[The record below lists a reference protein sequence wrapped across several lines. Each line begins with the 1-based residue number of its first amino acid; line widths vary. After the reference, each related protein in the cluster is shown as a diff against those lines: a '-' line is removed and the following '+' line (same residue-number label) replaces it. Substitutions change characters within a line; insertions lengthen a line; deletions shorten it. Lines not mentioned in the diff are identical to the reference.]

1 MKLIKKKK
9 PVKETKPLTTKV
21 QKAEVLRKEAVKADR
36 ANLRVIDKWMKANAP
51 ASQKWAEKNA
61 TSERI
66 ADEAY
71 KAYYD
76 YCHVTFSEDDLKMSG
91 SQGKFLSKTFINR
104 LNSLQE
110 AKRKSKKR

>member
-9 PVKETKPLTTKV
+9 LVKETKPLTAKV

-61 TSERI
+61 ASERI